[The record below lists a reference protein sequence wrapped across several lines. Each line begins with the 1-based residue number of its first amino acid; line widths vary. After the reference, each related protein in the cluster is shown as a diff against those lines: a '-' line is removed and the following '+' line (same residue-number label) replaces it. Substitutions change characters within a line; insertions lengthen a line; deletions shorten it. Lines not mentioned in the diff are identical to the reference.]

1 MSSRILQEN
10 SSLLLTENN
19 EPLINDNFISTDNV
33 LTLPP
38 VLSPTTIEQ
47 NHALLGTPIV
57 TQSPILTEPFYDAAL
72 SRTVSITADSSNSVV
87 IEEVDGNVVTLT
99 EMSNVI
105 NLDKSVNTST
115 TYDSINRQ
123 SISRSINEVA

>member
-19 EPLINDNFISTDNV
+19 EPLINDNFISTEGFV
-33 LTLPP
+33 TGSP
-38 VLSPTTIEQ
+38 VVNTTAIAQDHDLSCTF
-47 NHALLGTPIV
+47 IV
-57 TQSPILTEPFYDAAL
+57 TQSPILTEPFYNAAL
-72 SRTVSITADSSNSVV
+72 LRTVSITADSSNSVV

-115 TYDSINRQ
+115 TDDSINQQ
-123 SISRSINEVA
+123 SIGRSINEVA